1 MEIEIEKH
9 PLEPFL
15 PPKAKLLIGKLS
27 ATKETVVDGFLLS
40 EPE

>member
-15 PPKAKLLIGKLS
+15 PPKAKLLMEAFRHKGNGGRWIF
-27 ATKETVVDGFLLS
+27 TIRT
-40 EPE
+40 

>member
-1 MEIEIEKH
+1 MIEIEKH

-15 PPKAKLLIGKLS
+15 PAKAKTANAGKFSTAEKALVYGLLLP
-27 ATKETVVDGFLLS
+27 

>member
-1 MEIEIEKH
+1 MEIEKH

-15 PPKAKLLIGKLS
+15 PGKSQTVNAGKFSTAEKALVYGLLLP
-27 ATKETVVDGFLLS
+27 